1 MRKRRILWLLLAII
15 LLPLSAEGQREI
27 YGVSKYGEFDKRKI
41 HVDETYAM
49 LYEVYEQSTIEGMVR
64 DVVYSMLKACEK
76 EFGNPS
82 TTQCSCK
89 IPFRIDGVSFCAD
102 SNGEIIRLS
111 FFASRKAETK
121 KKEARVQ
128 RLLRKLRKMRF
139 PPFDR
144 RDIPKARRDNM
155 YINYTALRL
164 KNNVSREDYKFPYP
178 NSSNT
183 STHLR

>member
-1 MRKRRILWLLLAII
+1 MRKRRILWLLLAIV
-15 LLPLSAEGQREI
+15 LLPLSAVGQRVS
-27 YGVSKYGEFDKRKI
+27 YGDMRLSGGDRFLLAPWE
-41 HVDETYAM
+41 A
-49 LYEVYEQSTIEGMVR
+49 YESSTLNGPSW

-82 TTQCSCK
+82 TPQCSCK

-144 RDIPKARRDNM
+144 RDIPKARRDSM

>member
-1 MRKRRILWLLLAII
+1 
-15 LLPLSAEGQREI
+15 
-27 YGVSKYGEFDKRKI
+27 
-41 HVDETYAM
+41 
-49 LYEVYEQSTIEGMVR
+49 
-64 DVVYSMLKACEK
+64 MLKACEK

-82 TTQCSCK
+82 TPQCSCK

-121 KKEARVQ
+121 KKEDRVQ

-144 RDIPKARRDNM
+144 RDIPKARRDSM

-183 STHLR
+183 STHLRWTGEGLRPWATSTDTHLRPLPAPHREHSRVCLSSNHKITKPITTNK

>member
-82 TTQCSCK
+82 TPQCSCK
-89 IPFRIDGVSFCAD
+89 YPSGLMVYRSVRTPMA
-102 SNGEIIRLS
+102 RLS
-111 FFASRKAETK
+111 DYRSSPLARLRRRRKK
-121 KKEARVQ
+121 PGYRG
-128 RLLRKLRKMRF
+128 F
-139 PPFDR
+139 
-144 RDIPKARRDNM
+144 
-155 YINYTALRL
+155 
-164 KNNVSREDYKFPYP
+164 
-178 NSSNT
+178 
-183 STHLR
+183 